1 MSNIKKPKYQKEL
14 ERFNFAFITMENRAM
29 ELYEAK
35 YGEKSMQGADDLIL
49 ERFAGYREIDD
60 IERFQ
65 KILRK
70 LKKEVKE
77 LL

>member
-1 MSNIKKPKYQKEL
+1 
-14 ERFNFAFITMENRAM
+14 
-29 ELYEAK
+29 
-35 YGEKSMQGADDLIL
+35 MQGVYYLIL
-49 ERFAGYREIDD
+49 ERFAGYKEIDD

>member
-1 MSNIKKPKYQKEL
+1 
-14 ERFNFAFITMENRAM
+14 
-29 ELYEAK
+29 
-35 YGEKSMQGADDLIL
+35 MQGADDLIL
-49 ERFAGYREIDD
+49 ERFAGYKEIDD
-60 IERFQ
+60 LERFQ